1 MPRESDG
8 SHALAVLSAKRRLN
22 RRYRHEASPDG
33 GPPPGEFDLNSHV
46 IPHRSNYDL
55 AKIVVYTEGKTPEET
70 RDSVLTA
77 VAAKA

>member
-33 GPPPGEFDLNSHV
+33 GPPPGEFELNS
-46 IPHRSNYDL
+46 HRSNYDL

-77 VAAKA
+77 IAEKA